1 MYVAS
6 IPGVIERFN
15 ISTTLA
21 ISPISFYSLGLSLG
35 PLISASTSEVFGRR
49 IIFAVS
55 LPLCLAFTIVAGS
68 ATEFRT
74 IAVARFL
81 ASVAGSPCVTVTI
94 AIINDVWD
102 VERERI
108 GTLLTVLFAVMMVI
122 STELG
127 PLIGATIIQG
137 QDWRWTFWIA
147 SIFIGLSIAVV
158 LPNPET
164 YKPEILRRRAKKMK
178 IEVSRR
184 ELKSVVL
191 VAVGRPL
198 HMLVTEPIM
207 WPTALVVAVYQAIL
221 FCFYVAYP
229 LMFERVYL
237 FTTFKVGLAF
247 IPLLVGSLLAIPIVA
262 YLDKA
267 KYQKEKA
274 DAEREGRP
282 IRPESRLYAAM
293 VGSILMPIS
302 LFW

>member
-1 MYVAS
+1 
-6 IPGVIERFN
+6 
-15 ISTTLA
+15 
-21 ISPISFYSLGLSLG
+21 
-35 PLISASTSEVFGRR
+35 
-49 IIFAVS
+49 
-55 LPLCLAFTIVAGS
+55 
-68 ATEFRT
+68 
-74 IAVARFL
+74 
-81 ASVAGSPCVTVTI
+81 
-94 AIINDVWD
+94 
-102 VERERI
+102 
-108 GTLLTVLFAVMMVI
+108 MMVI